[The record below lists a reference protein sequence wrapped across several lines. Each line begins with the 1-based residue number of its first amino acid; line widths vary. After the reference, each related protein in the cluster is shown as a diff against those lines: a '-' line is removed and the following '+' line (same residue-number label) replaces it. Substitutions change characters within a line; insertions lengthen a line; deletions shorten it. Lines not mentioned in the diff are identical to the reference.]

1 MSGGSVYTFP
11 TLFCFLGFI
20 LLIVALVVSPAK
32 LAAERSVWRELLPN
46 CTVVEV
52 RQGLVYSELSY
63 RNTCVVAHSSTVC
76 APLCVALLKCER
88 SVVVQQTN
96 STNATN
102 STNSQ
107 TIFLLA
113 WSMHALFAQTR
124 SPQPWCSANATL
136 EPLDVLRNPL
146 AARNQSADLKMRYDC
161 LYGDVACCPFCSEL
175 DSRAKLNELAS
186 ELRLKSFV
194 DLGAVGI
201 SLMCVGCLMVTLLLC
216 VLHQP
221 WKVCRQ
227 CRRRPSAGDRP
238 LDVVR
243 NDDFN
248 DVDNQALQERLG
260 RSRAVVVSHNPRNGR
275 RGRHR
280 RRRKRDLVDPTAPP
294 LDDGDDNDDVDTS
307 PTVPAVAVVCADC
320 GMPFVANSDALV
332 CKSCGK
338 VSQVR
343 LEQVAFPFCAG
354 DSVMCTVCLDDIA
367 DGARIVTLPCAHLY
381 HVECI
386 AEWLRKKS
394 ICPQCL
400 TVCT

>member
-1 MSGGSVYTFP
+1 MSGASVYTFP

-20 LLIVALVVSPAK
+20 LLIVALVVSPAT
-32 LAAERSVWRELLPN
+32 LIAERSVWRELPN

-52 RQGLVYSELSY
+52 RHGLVHSELSY
-63 RNTCVVAHSSTVC
+63 RNTCVVALSSSVC
-76 APLCVALLKCER
+76 APLCVALVKCER
-88 SVVVQQTN
+88 SVVVQQSN
-96 STNATN
+96 RTNATN
-102 STNSQ
+102 STSSQ
-107 TIFLLA
+107 TMLLLA
-113 WSMHALFAQTR
+113 WSMNALFAQTR
-124 SPQPWCSANATL
+124 SPQPWCNANTTL
-136 EPLDVLRNPL
+136 EPLNVLQNPL
-146 AARNQSADLKMRYDC
+146 AALNQSADLKMRYDC
-161 LYGDVACCPFCSEL
+161 LYGDVACCPSCSEL
-175 DSRAKLNELAS
+175 KLNELAG

-201 SLMCVGCLMVTLLLC
+201 SLMCVGCLMFTLLLC
-216 VLHQP
+216 ILHQP
-221 WKVCRQ
+221 WKVCRRC
-227 CRRRPSAGDRP
+227 CRQANASDRQ

-248 DVDNQALQERLG
+248 DVDNQALQEMLG
-260 RSRAVVVSHNPRNGR
+260 RSRAGVVSHNPRHGS

-280 RRRKRDLVDPTAPP
+280 RRRKRDLVDPSAPP
-294 LDDGDDNDDVDTS
+294 LDDSDDNDDVDTS

-332 CKSCGK
+332 CTSCGK

-343 LEQVAFPFCAG
+343 LEQIAFPFCAG

-367 DGARIVTLPCAHLY
+367 EGARIVTLPCTHLY